1 MFCPNCGS
9 SNQPSYVFCRACGLK
24 LDEVKRVVA
33 EQIPSE
39 EFAALQRRKEL
50 FERLGLFSLAISG
63 IVGIS
68 MLVWKVGE
76 IKASIFGPEVLI
88 WSAFGALAFFGLA
101 SVFFFNYPRWFMDFE
116 KLNPRLDPAKPEIE
130 SKDRTT
136 AKLLEDPI
144 FEPASVTEDST
155 ELLATPRVKTK
166 SR

>member
-9 SNQPSYVFCRACGLK
+9 SNQSSHVFCRTCGLK
-24 LDEVKRVVA
+24 LDDVKRVVA

-50 FERLGLFSLAISG
+50 FERLGQFSLAISA

-76 IKASIFGPEVLI
+76 IKSSIFGSEVLI

-101 SVFFFNYPRWFMDFE
+101 AVFFFNYPKLFMDFE
-116 KLNPRLDPAKPEIE
+116 KLNPRLDPAKPSIDAE
-130 SKDRTT
+130 DRTT
-136 AKLLEDPI
+136 AKLLEDRV

-155 ELLATPRVKTK
+155 ELLATPRAKTK
-166 SR
+166 TR